1 MLKTAALDHNAELLQ
16 GVCDILIG
24 GGYFRARLAIEPF
37 DKILGGMCWTITGSK
52 HDIDLE
58 FEDDLTLGQ
67 KVKLS
72 EKVVACLKSMECPHP
87 LSAF

>member
-1 MLKTAALDHNAELLQ
+1 
-16 GVCDILIG
+16 
-24 GGYFRARLAIEPF
+24 
-37 DKILGGMCWTITGSK
+37 MCWTITGSK

-72 EKVVACLKSMECPHP
+72 EKVVESLKAMECPHP
-87 LSAF
+87 LSAFQIQGLDYAAVTPVLKWLVKKLMESRDTRAEITRK

>member
-1 MLKTAALDHNAELLQ
+1 
-16 GVCDILIG
+16 
-24 GGYFRARLAIEPF
+24 
-37 DKILGGMCWTITGSK
+37 MCWTITGSK

-58 FEDDLTLGQ
+58 FDDDLNLGQ

-72 EKVVACLKSMECPHP
+72 EKVVAALKAMECPHP